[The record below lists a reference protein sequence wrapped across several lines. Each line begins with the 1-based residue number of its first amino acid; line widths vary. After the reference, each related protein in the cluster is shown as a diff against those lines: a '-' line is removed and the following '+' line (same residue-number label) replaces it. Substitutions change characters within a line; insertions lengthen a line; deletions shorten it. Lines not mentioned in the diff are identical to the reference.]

1 MWVLACVAN
10 GIVIKRQQSLAE
22 ELLSLAENGE
32 ETLFDALKSHLPED
46 YGFLNDWS
54 LYEQKGVVKLQ
65 SDGTI

>member
-1 MWVLACVAN
+1 MWVLVCVAN
-10 GIVIKRQQSLAE
+10 GIVIKHQQSLAE

-46 YGFLNDWS
+46 HGFLKGLS